1 MTPPD
6 MQGEAT
12 STGTVD
18 RVALLLRVLA
28 ESEEESSVAQIA
40 ERMKLPAS
48 TTHRL
53 LGLLVNSA
61 LAERGGRP
69 GTYRVGVEF
78 LRLGGLVVSRTD
90 VTRVAD
96 GFMQH
101 VASATGETCVLNLY
115 VPAGHKG
122 MIAKVVHG
130 NNPLR
135 YEAELYKVAPL
146 SFGATGR
153 GVLAFLPDDAIRQV
167 LAMRDTS
174 PVTGRPV
181 GDTPAVRRD
190 LAEIRSMGYAI
201 THGQRTPGAV
211 GIAAPV
217 FKAGAAVVGALCI
230 TMPETR
236 FAASRQDKFAKV
248 VVEQAA
254 ELSALLG
261 HATAPR

>member
-1 MTPPD
+1 
-6 MQGEAT
+6 MQSQAT

-28 ESEEESSVAQIA
+28 EAEEESSVAQIA

-96 GFMQH
+96 RFMQH
-101 VASATGETCVLNLY
+101 VCDLTGETCVLNLY
-115 VPAGHKG
+115 VPAGHRG

-135 YEAELYKVAPL
+135 YEAELYKVTSL
-146 SFGATGR
+146 SVGATGR
-153 GVLAFLPDDAIRQV
+153 GILAFLPEVVIREV
-167 LAMRDTS
+167 LALRETS

-181 GDTPAVRRD
+181 GDTPAIRRE
-190 LAEIRSMGYAI
+190 LAEIRSKGYAI

-217 FKAGAAVVGALCI
+217 FKAGGSVVGAICI
-230 TMPETR
+230 TLPETR
-236 FAASRQDKFAKV
+236 FSADKQEKFSRV
-248 VVEQAA
+248 LVEQAA

-261 HATAPR
+261 QGPAHR